1 LREFS
6 VAFGTESRPALRWV
20 ADDPGAAQRW
30 TVLECAPAAAY
41 AGAGGVVGSPVRLRA
56 RHWDC
61 HRAGGIPIRRE

>member
-1 LREFS
+1 
-6 VAFGTESRPALRWV
+6 V

-30 TVLECAPAAAY
+30 TVLECAPAADY
-41 AGAGGVVGSPVRLRA
+41 AGAVVVEGSPVRLRA